1 MRYSH
6 RDLVGWV
13 VNFFVTIAVG
23 LLALRVL
30 LRFFNGN
37 PDAAFVHW
45 VYTSTNTLLEPFRGI
60 FTSSG
65 VLDRGWVIDYT
76 ALFAMAVYALA
87 GYVVLSIADFWARR
101 K

>member
-1 MRYSH
+1 MRYTH
-6 RDLVGWV
+6 RQMVEAV
-13 VNFFVTIAVG
+13 VNFFVAVAVG
-23 LLALRVL
+23 LLALRVV

-37 PDAAFVHW
+37 PDASFVNW

-65 VLDRGWVIDYT
+65 AVDRGWVIDYT

-87 GYVVLSIADFWARR
+87 GYLVLSVAEFWARR